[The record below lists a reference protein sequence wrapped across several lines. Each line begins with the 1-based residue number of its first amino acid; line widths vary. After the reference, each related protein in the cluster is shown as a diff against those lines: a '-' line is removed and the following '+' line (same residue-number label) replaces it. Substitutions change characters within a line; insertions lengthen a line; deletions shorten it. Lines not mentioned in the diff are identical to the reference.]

1 VLEITLPIFL
11 DSLPCNKDEMDI
23 DSIHGMNL
31 KEANYVK
38 TLDALSELA
47 IEPILFE
54 AYVPQILKKLDFA
67 SCKLSYFTLFIYKL
81 IDRFLKYFSFKHS
94 R

>member
-1 VLEITLPIFL
+1 MLEVTLPVFL
-11 DSLPCNKDEMDI
+11 DNLPCNEVEMKI
-23 DSIHGMNL
+23 DNDNIHGMNL
-31 KEANYVK
+31 IEANYLK

-67 SCKLSYFTLFIYKL
+67 SSSSCKLFSLCVIYFK
-81 IDRFLKYFSFKHS
+81 K
-94 R
+94 